1 MKICC
6 VAVLPEQS
14 PDISHHP
21 CPLAGRAGPAGP
33 VTSRLASADADNEAP
48 LGCVSEGPDLPQ
60 G

>member
-14 PDISHHP
+14 PDISRHP
-21 CPLAGRAGPAGP
+21 RPLAGRAAPAGP
-33 VTSRLASADADNEAP
+33 VTSPLESADADGEAAP
-48 LGCVSEGPDLPQ
+48 GCASEGPDLPQ